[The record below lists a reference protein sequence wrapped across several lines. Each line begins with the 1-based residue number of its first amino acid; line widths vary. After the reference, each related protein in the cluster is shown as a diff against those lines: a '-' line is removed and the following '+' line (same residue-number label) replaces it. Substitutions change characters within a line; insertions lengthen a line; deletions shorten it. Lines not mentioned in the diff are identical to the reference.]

1 MVLRPHVARSTRLKA
16 DFTIALEGNPNTG
29 KSTIFNA
36 LTGLRQHVGN
46 WPGKTVEW
54 RSGICK
60 FKDTTIE
67 VVDLPGTYSLTA
79 CSVEETIARDFILD
93 EKPDVVVDIVDAS
106 KLEHDLLL
114 ALQTLELTDN
124 VVIALNLMDVAEGK
138 GLKIDVDK
146 LSETLGIPVVPTV
159 ANRGIGIDKLLSTV
173 TAVARG
179 ERETKAVKVDYGREI
194 EGYIRELQRM
204 TKMEEYPSRWLAI
217 KLLENDSNVVDKVK
231 ARNEGEIFQKA
242 ASIRASKAPQK
253 MEIEVAKRLYRF
265 IDQIVNET
273 VRRTAP
279 VKVGLTEKIDSIV
292 THKVL
297 GLPIALAVLAMIF
310 WVVFTVGEPF
320 GAVLES
326 IFDWI
331 AVSVK
336 TWMISVN
343 APESLISL
351 VVDGEIVGVGTI
363 IVFMLPPVTLMFLMF
378 SILENSGYFARLAYV
393 VDRIMGFFD
402 LQGRTFITSLL
413 GWGCNIP
420 GVRATRI
427 FEVGKDKDIAVL
439 TNPLNVCSG
448 RLAVMFALISV
459 FWSGGTATLVAIS
472 LILISMAAVGLGGLI
487 LSRFVLPGKTQG
499 FIMELPDYR
508 RPMIRD
514 IVMPTLRRIKLAMVK
529 AVKIGAPAAAVL
541 WFISYYPAQTVEGSY
556 AAMLGR
562 FLEPA
567 GSLLGLDWRMILCL
581 IFAIPAKEI
590 VLTTLASTYGLEVSL
605 GAGAAESLSF
615 RSLILADWTPFA
627 TYIFLVFY
635 LLYMGCLPTLMI
647 QREELGSWKLTLF
660 GVAYTLILATIAALI
675 IYGVGLLLFF

>member
-1 MVLRPHVARSTRLKA
+1 MVLITHVARPTRLKA
-16 DFTIALEGNPNTG
+16 DFTVALEGNPNTG
-29 KSTIFNA
+29 KSTMFNA

-60 FKDTTIE
+60 SKDATIE
-67 VVDLPGTYSLTA
+67 VVDLPGTYSLIA

-146 LSETLGIPVVPTV
+146 LSEMLGVPVIPTV
-159 ANRGIGIDKLLSTV
+159 ANRGIGIDELLLAV

-179 ERETKAVKVDYGREI
+179 ERKTNAVKVDYGKEI

-204 TKMEEYPSRWLAI
+204 TKMEEYPSRWIAI
-217 KLLENDSNVVDKVK
+217 KLLENDSNVADKVK
-231 ARNEGEIFQKA
+231 ARNEGEILRKA
-242 ASIRASKAPQK
+242 TSIRVSKAPQK
-253 MEIEVAKRLYRF
+253 MEIEVAKQVYGF
-265 IDQIVNET
+265 IDKIVKEA
-273 VRRTAP
+273 VKRTAP
-279 VKVGLTEKIDSIV
+279 VKVGLTEKIDSVV
-292 THKVL
+292 THRVF

-320 GAVLES
+320 GAALEGV
-326 IFDWI
+326 FDWI
-331 AVSVK
+331 AVAVK
-336 TWMISVN
+336 TWMTSVN
-343 APESLISL
+343 APELLISL

-363 IVFMLPPVTLMFLMF
+363 IIFMLPPVTLMFLIF
-378 SILENSGYFARLAYV
+378 SILENSGYFARLAYIL
-393 VDRIMGFFD
+393 DRIMGFFD
-402 LQGRTFITSLL
+402 LQGRTFITSLM

-439 TNPLNVCSG
+439 TNPLNACSG
-448 RLAVMFALISV
+448 RLAVMFALISI
-459 FWSGGTATLVAIS
+459 FWSGSTATLVAIS
-472 LILISMAAVGLGGLI
+472 LIFISMAAVGFGGLI

-541 WFISYYPAQTVEGSY
+541 WFLSHYPSGAVETSY

-567 GSLLGLDWRMILCL
+567 GSLLGLDWRMMLCL

-615 RSLILADWTPFA
+615 HSLLLAGWAPLAAYT
-627 TYIFLVFY
+627 FLVFY
-635 LLYMGCLPTLMI
+635 LLYIGCLPTLIM
-647 QREELGSWKLTLF
+647 QREELGNWRLTLF
-660 GVAYTLILATIAALI
+660 GVVYTLILAIIVVLI
-675 IYGVGLLLFF
+675 VRGVGLLLGF